1 MAPPLG
7 ELAPARVTEKVATFE
22 ILDTSLPSLPL
33 QGTSPNGGGM
43 GNRELQQPLFCY
55 NLADHRRNQALSRS

>member
-7 ELAPARVTEKVATFE
+7 ELAPARVTERVATFE

-33 QGTSPNGGGM
+33 QGTSPNGEAWEIV
-43 GNRELQQPLFCY
+43 NCNNPFSATILLIIVETKR
-55 NLADHRRNQALSRS
+55 